1 MEKNNK
7 KQLIAAAWL
16 LLLSAIPIQTARFY
30 QTIQLQTT
38 QKTAQTAEKVRSDL
52 EQFHQLSLQ
61 IQQQKKQQ
69 ELELAAAQS
78 LILEKLPRKPDDLNE
93 AYAKDIFEQL
103 TEMDNN
109 WLSNIYASMQQGTF
123 DKINLRVTDGDGK
136 EVILYSN
143 ASAIM
148 SVANV
153 YAYYHDPDDAESFL
167 DHCRRLWQ
175 ASHSYTLTFSEP
187 YYCSGICIETTPSNA
202 ELSATSSDAQTP
214 MICPGH
220 MDLNIN
226 MNIIGINGS
235 YTLFEL
241 ADDEISDSWNG
252 WNEQT
257 ITEAHALYEKDW
269 YEDYGLTTA
278 SLALGNPLSLSEID
292 SMMQAL
298 PDDLSETRKNIIRF
312 ALESVGKVPYYY
324 GGKASKAGYE
334 GNHFGAQVNE
344 DQSGRILKGLDC
356 SGWIGWVYW
365 SAAGMEIPYATTFSL
380 STAGTEIE
388 QADLKP
394 GDILV
399 RTGDDAHTVMFLG
412 WTDDGLMRCIHES
425 STAANNVIISVIK
438 SSFPICRRLLDES

>member
-1 MEKNNK
+1 MEKTSK
-7 KQLIAAAWL
+7 KQFAAAAGL
-16 LLLSAIPIQTARFY
+16 LLLSAIPIQTAQFY
-30 QTIQLQTT
+30 QTIQEQTT
-38 QKTAQTAEKVRSDL
+38 QKTVQTAEEIRSDL
-52 EQFHQLSLQ
+52 KQLHQIALQ
-61 IQQQKKQQ
+61 LEQQKRQQKLERTAARNIIQEEAKQ
-69 ELELAAAQS
+69 
-78 LILEKLPRKPDDLNE
+78 KPDDLNE
-93 AYAKDIFEQL
+93 TYAKEIFDQL

-123 DKINLRVTDGDGK
+123 EKINLRVIDGDGT
-136 EVILYSN
+136 EISLYSN

-148 SVANV
+148 SLANV
-153 YAYYHDPDDAESFL
+153 YAYYHDPDNAEQFL
-167 DHCRRLWQ
+167 DYCRKLWQ
-175 ASHSYTLTFSEP
+175 QSHSYTRSVSDP
-187 YYCSGICIETTPSNA
+187 YYCSGICTESTPSNA
-202 ELSATSSDAQTP
+202 ERSATSSDAQLFSA
-214 MICPGH
+214 CPGH
-220 MDLNIN
+220 TDLNIN
-226 MNIIGINGS
+226 VKIIGINGRH
-235 YTLFEL
+235 TLFEL
-241 ADDEISDSWNG
+241 ASDEITDSWSG

-257 ITEAHALYEKDW
+257 IASAHALYEKDW
-269 YEDYGLTTA
+269 YEAYGLTTA
-278 SLALGNPLSLSEID
+278 SLALGNPLSLTEID
-292 SMMQAL
+292 RIIQSL

-324 GGKASKAGYE
+324 GGKASRTGYE
-334 GNHFGAQVNE
+334 GNHFGAQVKE

-388 QADLKP
+388 QTDLKP

-438 SSFPICRRLLDES
+438 SSFPICRRILDES